1 MALTLEEF
9 SDRELLFAFEEHADA
24 NGTISSRELSDGLSL
39 SGLKNPHMNV
49 AIRLG
54 WLKRYGI
61 VYRDPDTGRW
71 ALTTAGTRLL
81 HGGLRKR
88 ESSVL
93 EGMEEHSLLAAM
105 DLFGARIIGA
115 GGEAATMASR
125 QWRYAVAQRKART
138 R

>member
-1 MALTLEEF
+1 MSLTLEEF

-61 VYRDPDTGRW
+61 VYRDSDTGRW

-88 ESSVL
+88 ESNAL
-93 EGMEEHSLLAAM
+93 EEMEEHSLLAAM

-125 QWRYAVAQRKART
+125 QWRYAIAQRKRK

>member
-1 MALTLEEF
+1 MSLRLEEF

-61 VYRDPDTGRW
+61 VYRD
-71 ALTTAGTRLL
+71 AGKSPR
-81 HGGLRKR
+81 
-88 ESSVL
+88 
-93 EGMEEHSLLAAM
+93 
-105 DLFGARIIGA
+105 
-115 GGEAATMASR
+115 
-125 QWRYAVAQRKART
+125 
-138 R
+138 

>member
-1 MALTLEEF
+1 MSLTLEEF

-24 NGTISSRELSDGLSL
+24 NGTISSRELSEGLSL

-61 VYRDPDTGRW
+61 VYRDSDTGRW

-88 ESSVL
+88 ESNAL
-93 EGMEEHSLLAAM
+93 EEMEEHSLLAAM

-125 QWRYAVAQRKART
+125 QWRYAIAQRKRK

>member
-1 MALTLEEF
+1 MSLTLEEF

-24 NGTISSRELSDGLSL
+24 NGTISSRELSEGLSL

-61 VYRDPDTGRW
+61 VYRDSDTGRW

-88 ESSVL
+88 ESNAL
-93 EGMEEHSLLAAM
+93 EEMEEYSLLAAM

-125 QWRYAVAQRKART
+125 QWRYAIAQRKRK

>member
-1 MALTLEEF
+1 MSLRLEEF

-61 VYRDPDTGRW
+61 VYRDSDTGRW

-88 ESSVL
+88 ESNAL
-93 EGMEEHSLLAAM
+93 EEMEEHSLLAAM

-125 QWRYAVAQRKART
+125 QWRYAIAQRKRK